1 MATSKKP
8 TGLQIDRK
16 GNKYIFSWQK
26 PQTYGDGQRLVW
38 IYKAT
43 KTHESDVIKLG
54 KSAKNYT
61 VTSPSKL
68 KEISFKV
75 KGNHDQASKD
85 PGWSD
90 WASKSFAVHPPK
102 KPTVSAAWSA
112 GTPDKTTFTYTAT
125 DEEHHPFDHV
135 EYRTKWIKDFNG
147 KPASYSWTGAV
158 STSSTKTGTIF
169 NSTETI
175 PAGQSYTRVVQCRA
189 GGPGG
194 MVKDPWVFKWH
205 TYAKPNVPQIVST
218 EGTVQDTTRG
228 KITLNLSWKT
238 SAPSSRPIDKIVIE
252 YLITEPGADM
262 SVPAGASWQEA
273 DTPAKKGANSW
284 AEEISNTLAD
294 NQVLFARIHVYH
306 DTREDWSNP
315 VIALKGKLAAPT
327 GVSITPTQS
336 THTITV
342 NATNASSV
350 PDSYLAVVYRLRPQL
365 EATFAIIPHGST
377 TVNMV
382 VPEWTGDFAGAVA
395 VYAVVGS
402 YTVSPISSE
411 GTRIY
416 TIAEP
421 QLTSDRVW
429 KGVLSAPTINVVQSD
444 IESTAIVT
452 WEWTS
457 TIVTGAEVSW
467 SDHEDAWDS
476 TDEPETY
483 IVSNSKASRLSV
495 SGLETGIDLY
505 FRVRLMQA
513 AGDNTSYGLY
523 SDTFVINLASAPAIP
538 VLEMSSQVIDPA
550 GEAIASWVYVSRDNS
565 MQAHATIAKVDTTTN
580 PWTYTPILQA
590 DEEQQAVIR
599 PSDLEWAVGDY
610 QLAVTVESASGRWSE
625 YSDPVP
631 VSVREPLTCSITQPS
646 LVSRTETI
654 DGDTYTYP
662 YVLAEMPMTVTV
674 TGAGTAGQTVLTMKR
689 KADYVIM
696 RPDETELVGHADEVI
711 CQHVYTGEAEQTIN
725 IDEVQGKLNDGAT
738 YYIEAT
744 VTDDLG
750 RQAYDRY
757 PNDDPDDFFKVIWDE
772 KAIMPEA
779 TAEIIDDEYAKLTI
793 TKPQDWA
800 DGDVVDIYRL
810 TSDKPQKIAEDIA
823 MDDDPVEYVDPYPTL
838 GDNGGYRFV
847 YRTINGDD
855 TLDADDNFAWLDV
868 PAVCESQEAIIDFN
882 GERIPLPYNLKVSN
896 SWGKEFQET
905 RYLGGHITGDWMA
918 GVSRTGSIDTVTIP
932 LQDPALFRSI
942 RRLAEYIEPCHVRT
956 LDGSVLVCNVDVDD
970 DFGYDTAGKIQSV
983 KLDFTRVDPVDLDAV
998 PLADWLVTP

>member
-26 PQTYGDGQRLVW
+26 PQTYEDGQRLVW

-43 KTHESDVIKLG
+43 KTHKSDVIKLG

-75 KGNHDQASKD
+75 KGNHDQDSKD

-90 WASKSFAVHPPK
+90 WASKSFDVHPPK
-102 KPTVSAAWSA
+102 KPTVSVAWVAA
-112 GTPDKTTFTYTAT
+112 TPDKTTFTYTAK
-125 DEEHHPFDHV
+125 DEEHYPFDHV
-135 EYRTKWIKDFNG
+135 EYRTKWIKDYNG
-147 KPASYSWTGAV
+147 KPKSYSWTGAV
-158 STSSTKTGTIF
+158 STSSSKSGTIF
-169 NSTETI
+169 NSAETI
-175 PAGQSYTRVVQCRA
+175 PVGQSYTRVVQCRSVGA
-189 GGPGG
+189 GGAS
-194 MVKDPWVFKWH
+194 DWVFKSH
-205 TYAKPNVPQIVST
+205 TYAKPNAPVITST
-218 EGTVQDTTRG
+218 KGTVEDKTKS
-228 KITLNLSWKT
+228 KITLNLSWTT
-238 SAPSSRPIDKIVIE
+238 SAPSSRPIDNITIE
-252 YLITEPGADM
+252 YLITAPDTDM
-262 SVPAGASWQEA
+262 SVPTGASWQEA

-284 AEEISNTLAD
+284 AEEISGTLAD
-294 NQVLFARIHVYH
+294 DQVLFARIHVVH
-306 DTREDWSNP
+306 DTREDWSTP

-327 GVSITPTQS
+327 SVTITPTQG

-350 PDSYLAVVYRLRPQL
+350 PDSYLAVTYKKGTSNAVMG
-365 EATFAIIPHGST
+365 IIPHGSS

-382 VPEWTGDFAGAVA
+382 VPAWADAVGS
-395 VYAVVGS
+395 VGVRAVVGS
-402 YTVSPISSE
+402 YTAQPADSE
-411 GTRIY
+411 GVVVY
-416 TIAEP
+416 TIAKP
-421 QLTSDRVW
+421 QMTSDTEW
-429 KGVLSAPTINVVQSD
+429 KGTLAAPTINAVQSD
-444 IESTAIVT
+444 IEGTAIVT
-452 WEWTS
+452 WDWSDSNATD
-457 TIVTGAEVSW
+457 AEVSW

-476 TDEPETY
+476 TDEPETF
-483 IVSNSKASRLSV
+483 VVNNSRASRLSV

-505 FRVRLMQA
+505 FRVRLIQTV
-513 AGDNTSYGLY
+513 GDDTSYGLY
-523 SDTFVINLASAPAIP
+523 SDTFVLNLASAPAVP

-550 GEAIASWVYVSRDNS
+550 GEAIASWVYISRDNS
-565 MQAHATIAKVDTTTN
+565 MQAHATIAEVDTSTT

-610 QLAVTVESASGRWSE
+610 QLAVQVQSASGRWSE

-631 VSVREPLTCSITQPS
+631 VTVREPLTCSITQAS

-674 TGAGTAGQTVLTMKR
+674 TGAGVAGQTVLTLKR

-696 RPDETELVGHADEVI
+696 RPNETELVGHADEVI
-711 CQHVYTGEAEQTIN
+711 CQHVYTGEAQQIIN
-725 IDEVQGKLNDGAT
+725 ISEVMGKLNDGAT

-744 VTDDLG
+744 VNDDLG
-750 RQAYDRY
+750 RQAFDRY
-757 PNDDPDDFFKVIWDE
+757 PNDDPDDYFKVVWDE
-772 KAIMPEA
+772 QAIMPEA
-779 TAEIIDDEYAKLTI
+779 TAEIINDDYAKLTI

-800 DGDVVDIYRL
+800 DGDVVDIYRM
-810 TSDKPQKIAEDIA
+810 TSDRPQKIAEDIA
-823 MDDDPVEYVDPYPTL
+823 MDDDPVEYVDPFPTL

-847 YRTINGDD
+847 YKTVNGDD

-868 PAVCESQEAIIDFN
+868 KAVCDSDEAIIDFN

-896 SWGKEFQET
+896 SWGKDFQET
-905 RYLGGHITGDWMA
+905 RYLGGHIAGDWTA
-918 GVSRTGSIDTVTIP
+918 GVSRSGSIDTVTVP
-932 LQDPALFRSI
+932 LNDPAVFRSI
-942 RRLAEYIEPCHVRT
+942 RRLAQYTELCHVRT
-956 LDGSVLVCNVDVDD
+956 LDGSVMTCNVDVDD
-970 DFGYDTAGKIQSV
+970 DFGYDTAGKIQEV

-998 PLADWLVTP
+998 PLDDWLVTP

>member
-26 PQTYGDGQRLVW
+26 PQTYEDGQRLVW

-43 KTHESDVIKLG
+43 KTHKSDVIKLG

-75 KGNHDQASKD
+75 KGNHDQDSKD

-135 EYRTKWIKDFNG
+135 EYRTKWIKNFNG
-147 KPASYSWTGAV
+147 KPKSYKWTGAV

-175 PAGQSYTRVVQCRA
+175 PVNDSYTRVVQCRSVGA
-189 GGPGG
+189 GGV
-194 MVKDPWVFKWH
+194 VKDPWVFKWH
-205 TYAKPNVPQIVST
+205 TYAKPNAPVITST
-218 EGTVQDTTRG
+218 DGSVEDKTNG
-228 KITLNLSWKT
+228 KITLNLSWTT
-238 SAPSSRPIDKIVIE
+238 SAPSSRPIDKITIE
-252 YLITEPGADM
+252 YLITVPAADM
-262 SVPAGASWQEA
+262 SVPAGASWQQA
-273 DTPAKKGANSW
+273 DTPAKKGATSW
-284 AEEISNTLAD
+284 AEEISDTLAD
-294 NQVLFARIHVYH
+294 DQVLFARIHVVH

-315 VIALKGKLAAPT
+315 VIALKGRLAAPASVT
-327 GVSITPTQS
+327 ITPTQG

-342 NATNASSV
+342 NATNASTV
-350 PDSYLAVVYRLRPQL
+350 PDSYLAVTYKKGTSDAVMG
-365 EATFAIIPHGST
+365 IIPHGSS

-382 VPEWTGDFAGAVA
+382 VPAWTDAVGS
-395 VYAVVGS
+395 VGVRAVVGS
-402 YTVSPISSE
+402 YTSQPADSE
-411 GTRIY
+411 GVVVY

-421 QLTSDRVW
+421 QMTSDTEW
-429 KGVLSAPTINVVQSD
+429 KGTLTAPTINVVQSD
-444 IESTAIVT
+444 IEGTAIVT
-452 WEWTS
+452 WDWSDSNATD
-457 TIVTGAEVSW
+457 AEVSW
-467 SDHEDAWDS
+467 ADHEDAWES

-483 IVSNSKASRLSV
+483 IVNNSKASKLSV

-505 FRVRLMQA
+505 FRVRLIQTT
-513 AGDNTSYGLY
+513 DDDTSYGLY
-523 SDTFVINLASAPAIP
+523 SDTFVINLASAPAVP
-538 VLEMSSQVIDPA
+538 VLEMSSQVIDPL
-550 GEAIASWVYVSRDNS
+550 GEAITSWVYISRDNS
-565 MQAHATIAKVDTTTN
+565 MQAHATIAEVDTSTN

-610 QLAVTVESASGRWSE
+610 LLAVQVQSASGRWSE

-631 VSVREPLTCSITQPS
+631 VTVREPLTCSITQAS

-674 TGAGTAGQTVLTMKR
+674 TGAGTAGQTVLTLKR

-711 CQHVYTGEAEQTIN
+711 CQHVYTGEAQQTIN
-725 IDEVQGKLNDGAT
+725 ISEVMGKLNDGAT

-750 RQAYDRY
+750 RHASDRY
-757 PNDDPDDFFKVIWDE
+757 PNGDPDDYFKVIWDE
-772 KAIMPEA
+772 QAIMPEA
-779 TAEIIDDEYAKLTI
+779 TAEIINNDYAKLTI

-800 DGDVVDIYRL
+800 DGDVVDIYRM
-810 TSDKPQKIAEDIA
+810 TSDRPQKIAEDVE
-823 MDDDPVEYVDPYPTL
+823 MDDDPVEYVDPFPTL

-847 YRTINGDD
+847 YKTVNGDD

-868 PAVCESQEAIIDFN
+868 PAVCHSAEAIIDFN

-896 SWGKEFQET
+896 SWGKDFQET
-905 RYLGGHITGDWMA
+905 RYLGGHIAGDWTA
-918 GVSRTGSIDTVTIP
+918 GVSRSGSIDSVTVP
-932 LQDPALFRSI
+932 VKDPAVFRSI
-942 RRLAEYIEPCHVRT
+942 RRLAEYTDLCHVRT
-956 LDGSVLVCNVDVDD
+956 IDGSVMTCNVDVDD

-983 KLDFTRVDPVDLDAV
+983 KMSFTRIDPIDLDAV
-998 PLADWLVTP
+998 PLSDWLVTP

>member
-16 GNKYIFSWQK
+16 GNKYIFSWNK
-26 PQTYGDGQRLVW
+26 ADSYGDGQQLQW
-38 IYKAT
+38 SYKAS
-43 KTHESDVIKLG
+43 KTHKSSIVKLG
-54 KSAKNYT
+54 KSVKKYT

-68 KEISFKV
+68 SEISFKV
-75 KGNHDQASKD
+75 RGNHDQKKKD

-90 WASKSFAVHPPK
+90 WASKSFDVDKPK
-102 KPTVSAAWSA
+102 KPTVNAAWSSS
-112 GTPDKTTFTYTAT
+112 TPDKTTFTYTAT
-125 DEEHHPFDHV
+125 DDDHKPFDHV
-135 EYRTKWIKDFNG
+135 EYRTKWIKNYNG
-147 KPASYSWTGAV
+147 KPKSYKWTGSV
-158 STSSTKTGTIF
+158 STSSSKTGTIF
-169 NSTETI
+169 NSAETI
-175 PAGQSYTRVVQCRA
+175 PSGQSYTRVVQCRA
-189 GGPGG
+189 VGPGG
-194 MVKDPWVFKWH
+194 ASAWVFKSH
-205 TYAKPNVPQIVST
+205 TYAKPNVPEIIST
-218 EGTVQDTTRG
+218 KGTVEDKTKG
-228 KITLNLSWKT
+228 MITLNLKWKT
-238 SAPSSRPIDKIVIE
+238 SAPSDRPIDKITIE
-252 YLITEPGADM
+252 YLIAAPAEDM
-262 SVPAGASWQEA
+262 SVPSADWQQA
-273 DTPAKKGANSW
+273 DTPVKKGKTSW
-284 AEEISNTLAD
+284 SEEINGVLGD
-294 NQVLFARIHVYH
+294 DQVLFARIHVVH

-315 VIALKGKLAAPT
+315 VIALRGRLATPT
-327 GVSITPTQS
+327 NVSITPDQG

-350 PDSYLAVVYRLRPQL
+350 PDSYLAVVYRVNTQF
-365 EATFAIIPHGST
+365 EAVFAIIPHGSS

-382 VPEWTGDFAGAVA
+382 VPEWTGSFAGGVA

-402 YTVSPISSE
+402 YTASPVSSE

-421 QLTSDRVW
+421 QMTSDRVW

-452 WEWTS
+452 WEWTNTS
-457 TIVTGAEVSW
+457 VTGAEVSW

-476 TDEPETY
+476 TDEPETF
-483 IVSNSKASRLSV
+483 VVNNSRASRLSV

-505 FRVRLMQA
+505 FRVRLMQTV
-513 AGDNTSYGLY
+513 GDDTSYGLY
-523 SDTFVINLASAPAIP
+523 SDTFVLNLASAPAVP

-550 GEAIASWVYVSRDNS
+550 GEAIASWVYISTDNT
-565 MQAHATIAKVDTTTN
+565 MQAHATITEVDTTTT
-580 PWTYTPILQA
+580 PWTYTPILQV
-590 DEEQQAVIR
+590 DEEQTAVIR

-610 QLAVTVESASGRWSE
+610 QLAVKVESASGRWSE

-631 VSVREPLTCSITQPS
+631 VSVREPLTCSITQAS

-654 DGDTYTYP
+654 DGTTYIYP
-662 YVLAEMPMTVTV
+662 YALAEMPMTVTV
-674 TGAGTAGQTVLTMKR
+674 TGAGTAGQTVLTLKR
-689 KADYVIM
+689 KADYVIT

-711 CQHVYTGEAEQTIN
+711 CQHVYTGEAQQTIN
-725 IDEVQGKLNDGAT
+725 ISEVMGKLNDGAT

-750 RQAYDRY
+750 RQASDRY
-757 PNDDPDDFFKVIWDE
+757 PNDDPDDYFKIIWDE
-772 KAIMPEA
+772 QAIMPEA

-793 TKPQDWA
+793 TKPQDWVA
-800 DGDVVDIYRL
+800 GDVVDIYRM
-810 TSDKPQKIAEDIA
+810 TSDRPQLIAEDIA
-823 MDDDPVEYVDPYPTL
+823 MDDDPVEYVDPFPTL
-838 GDNGGYRFV
+838 GEYGGYRFV
-847 YRTINGDD
+847 YKTANGDS
-855 TLDADDNFAWLDV
+855 TLDADDNFAWLTV
-868 PAVCESQEAIIDFN
+868 PAVCESQEAIVDFN
-882 GERIPLPYNLKVSN
+882 GERIHLPYNLKVSN
-896 SWGKEFQET
+896 TWGKEFQET

-918 GVSRTGSIDTVTIP
+918 GVSRTGSIDTVTVP